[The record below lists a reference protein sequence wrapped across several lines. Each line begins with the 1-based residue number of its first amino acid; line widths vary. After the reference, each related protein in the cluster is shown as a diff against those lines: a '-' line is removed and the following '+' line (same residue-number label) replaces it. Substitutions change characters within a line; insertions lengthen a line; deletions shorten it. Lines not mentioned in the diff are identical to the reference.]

1 MASGGNTHGSAFII
15 CTKHSQLSWTFL
27 PVNTHSRAGTQR
39 KNLLKISNE
48 PLKVICFMFMTSTL
62 SSWPGQTLRWYH
74 RVNVNLQQITCKKI
88 GLIWLT
94 QMPQERAGTGALLQG
109 SKPRNS
115 ILCHFLS
122 LLHLQSSYN
131 LRESLPYKSMW
142 NLSAQIFTDHK
153 VSHPLNYLVPHSL
166 VPCFSG
172 ITWNRLPSG
181 THWPDSPSSQRK
193 ELYLVPD
200 SIFVF

>member
-115 ILCHFLS
+115 ILCHFYLFCIFS
-122 LLHLQSSYN
+122 PATTYVRAFPINLCEILVHKYLLIT
-131 LRESLPYKSMW
+131 R
-142 NLSAQIFTDHK
+142 
-153 VSHPLNYLVPHSL
+153 SHIP
-166 VPCFSG
+166 
-172 ITWNRLPSG
+172 
-181 THWPDSPSSQRK
+181 
-193 ELYLVPD
+193 
-200 SIFVF
+200 